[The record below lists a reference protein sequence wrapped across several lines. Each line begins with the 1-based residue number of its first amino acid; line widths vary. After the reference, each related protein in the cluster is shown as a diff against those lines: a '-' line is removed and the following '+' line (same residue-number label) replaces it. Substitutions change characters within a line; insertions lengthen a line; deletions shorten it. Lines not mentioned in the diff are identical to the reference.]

1 MLIIRLKMIYDVY
14 LLRWLLVRINY
25 FPFKYWKIPGDRTGT
40 IGNLLTYLTVVWFLL
55 VLGCEGEIV
64 VMGCFCFS
72 GPLFLF
78 SGNLFN
84 FDYLFLREE
93 IISYGR

>member
-1 MLIIRLKMIYDVY
+1 
-14 LLRWLLVRINY
+14 LLVRVNY
-25 FPFKYWKIPGDRTGT
+25 FSFKYWKTRYDQTGA

-78 SGNLFN
+78 SGNLFI
-84 FDYLFLREE
+84 FDFLFLREE